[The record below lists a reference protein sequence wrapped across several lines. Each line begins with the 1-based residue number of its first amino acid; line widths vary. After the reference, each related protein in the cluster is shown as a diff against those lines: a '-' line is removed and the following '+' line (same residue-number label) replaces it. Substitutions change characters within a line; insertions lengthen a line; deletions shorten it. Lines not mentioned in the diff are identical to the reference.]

1 MRCKT
6 EQAYAGQLLADYTHP
21 LLVDR
26 YMVWT
31 DCGGGRPRLERADMD
46 GSNRHVLVSDHV
58 GWPNGIAL
66 DTHTRRVVWADAKT
80 EVSSLSLSLP
90 LSLCLCVCVCVCVCV
105 CLESEG
111 ERSLRE
117 SLETV
122 M

>member
-1 MRCKT
+1 MLLASRMRCRT
-6 EQAYAGQLLADYTHP
+6 EQAYAGQRLADYTLP
-21 LLVDR
+21 WLVDR

-80 EVSSLSLSLP
+80 EVSFLSLSLSL
-90 LSLCLCVCVCVCVCV
+90 SLFVCVCGVR
-105 CLESEG
+105 
-111 ERSLRE
+111 RSK
-117 SLETV
+117 V
-122 M
+122 IV